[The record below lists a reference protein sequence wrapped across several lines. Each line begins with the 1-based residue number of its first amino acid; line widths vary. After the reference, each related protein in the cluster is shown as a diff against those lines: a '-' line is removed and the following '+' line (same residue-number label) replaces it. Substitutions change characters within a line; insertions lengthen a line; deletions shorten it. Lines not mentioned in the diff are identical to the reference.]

1 MAEQTPSTPDRPGIV
16 FRSEALRRLRSSDQ
30 LTERIVLIPPAMRM
44 MVASLTI
51 IIAAGL
57 IWGMFGS
64 VPTRVIGHGVLL
76 ADGKAAHTVQPIVAG
91 PIIELLVKRGDTVDI
106 DTDVARV
113 QQVALQT
120 QLDSLETRLA
130 VLHTDLE
137 QFKKANELELR
148 QIDIML
154 QRQKA
159 VAEEQIAA
167 GQVRAKGLQDML
179 TADQSLFNRGII
191 SRLELAQ
198 ARADHDRTMLD
209 IANARARSIEIEE
222 LADTKRGNLAE
233 LERQKQEHIDAL
245 QAEASRLKVEVS
257 LGSLVKAPVAGRI
270 EEIRVGQGD
279 VVAPGTIIA
288 TIGRVVPEA
297 FEVLAVFDNNMA
309 KRIMPGMDVH
319 VHPAS
324 VRKEEHGAMRARVL
338 SISELGISKA
348 ELNAI
353 LRNPQLT
360 DVLMGTSSP
369 LLAKVEVFLDKQTP
383 SGFAWW
389 GGRGPPYSVTRGT
402 RVAVDVIVERQA
414 PIALII
420 PAMRHLLGLEG

>member
-1 MAEQTPSTPDRPGIV
+1 
-16 FRSEALRRLRSSDQ
+16 
-30 LTERIVLIPPAMRM
+30 
-44 MVASLTI
+44 
-51 IIAAGL
+51 
-57 IWGMFGS
+57 
-64 VPTRVIGHGVLL
+64 
-76 ADGKAAHTVQPIVAG
+76 
-91 PIIELLVKRGDTVDI
+91 
-106 DTDVARV
+106 
-113 QQVALQT
+113 
-120 QLDSLETRLA
+120 
-130 VLHTDLE
+130 
-137 QFKKANELELR
+137 
-148 QIDIML
+148 
-154 QRQKA
+154 
-159 VAEEQIAA
+159 
-167 GQVRAKGLQDML
+167 
-179 TADQSLFNRGII
+179 
-191 SRLELAQ
+191 
-198 ARADHDRTMLD
+198 
-209 IANARARSIEIEE
+209 
-222 LADTKRGNLAE
+222 
-233 LERQKQEHIDAL
+233 
-245 QAEASRLKVEVS
+245 
-257 LGSLVKAPVAGRI
+257 LVKAPVAGRI

-279 VVAPGTIIA
+279 VVAPGTIMA
-288 TIGRVVPEA
+288 TIGRVVPEV

-309 KRIMPGMDVH
+309 KRITPGMDVH

-414 PIALII
+414 PIALVI